1 MMMALPYAMCSCD
14 VEYDPIVIYPDVTLE
29 NSGLTN
35 VQTISIYQND
45 AYTVTLNRTE
55 GLSREAA
62 FDIVLDQTI
71 LDEYNELN
79 GASYTMMPESG
90 YTIGVSEIVFR
101 RRARRQASPCSSSP
115 RS

>member
-1 MMMALPYAMCSCD
+1 MKRLYKILMMMALPLAVGSCD

-45 AYTVTLNRTE
+45 AYAVTLTRTE
-55 GLSREAA
+55 GLSRAA
-62 FDIVLDQTI
+62 EFDIVLDQGI

-79 GASYTMMPESG
+79 GAS
-90 YTIGVSEIVFR
+90 
-101 RRARRQASPCSSSP
+101 
-115 RS
+115 